1 MGSPRKAYSSGVFV
15 TIRRLES
22 TEPSTS
28 TIRSMIRLPPSPT
41 RALGS
46 PPIRVLL
53 PPAWIT
59 PVTATAPSLR
69 QFERAPADGPRRGHR
84 HVHDGGGKGGPWRRT
99 RVPQPA
105 DPGRLRPGRRRFR
118 SERRRGRR
126 PRAPPRPFSTPLLQD
141 RARRCEGAGCPSLPP
156 FELSGHPAGAPLDLG
171 GHGLSERSQAL
182 SDVYVAD

>member
-1 MGSPRKAYSSGVFV
+1 VGSRRKAYRSGVFV

-22 TEPSTS
+22 PEPSTS

-69 QFERAPADGPRRGHR
+69 QFERAPADDPRRGDRPAHP
-84 HVHDGGGKGGPWRRT
+84 GGGR
-99 RVPQPA
+99 PA
-105 DPGRLRPGRRRFR
+105 LGRPTVQDQLD
-118 SERRRGRR
+118 
-126 PRAPPRPFSTPLLQD
+126 FS
-141 RARRCEGAGCPSLPP
+141 
-156 FELSGHPAGAPLDLG
+156 
-171 GHGLSERSQAL
+171 
-182 SDVYVAD
+182 